1 MMLPMH
7 GLRQRARCSIIFLPP
22 LQEIAGVAG
31 VEKPEYLGKMADV
44 GKNKGQAREKT
55 NRMN

>member
-1 MMLPMH
+1 MILPMQRF
-7 GLRQRARCSIIFLPP
+7 RQRARCSIIFLPP
-22 LQEIAGVAG
+22 LEEIAGVVG

-55 NRMN
+55 SRMN